1 MSPIPRPPLRVLLPA
16 AALFAPLVVLEVVY
30 WQPFVAS
37 TFASTAAIALHDPHR
52 YRRDWVRILRC
63 YALAFAGTVPLSLGG
78 AALALPGVVSAAVA
92 AVLLLALRSGR
103 FHPPIACVPFAITTM
118 PSAPVPI
125 PHVAM
130 AWLIVLGA
138 TGYVL
143 LTLVVLTR
151 AIRVSGLED
160 TA

>member
-1 MSPIPRPPLRVLLPA
+1 LRVLLLA

-52 YRRDWVRILRC
+52 YRRDWARILRC

-78 AALALPGVVSAAVA
+78 VALELPAVLPAVVSAV
-92 AVLLLALRSGR
+92 VLLALRSGR
-103 FHPPIACVPFAITTM
+103 FHPPIACVPFSITTM

-125 PHVAM
+125 PHVAL
-130 AWLIVLGA
+130 AWLVVLGT

-143 LTLVVLTR
+143 LALVVL
-151 AIRVSGLED
+151 IR
-160 TA
+160 TANAGQERSSVQ